1 MSAVEE
7 ISNILS
13 KFDLTSKPLM
23 KRPTDKEIANDV
35 YANAW
40 KLDQLSQQLRY
51 GRDMHTHVVNS
62 TYGDEESWYFLKGV
76 KSKIK
81 DDTLYKIWY
90 RYHDAAD
97 PMDSSCSYSVYYI
110 EEINKERDGLI
121 QYLEALLKEL
131 KK

>member
-1 MSAVEE
+1 MSAVKE
-7 ISNILS
+7 INDVIL
-13 KFDLTSKPLM
+13 KFNLKNKPLM
-23 KRPTDKEIANDV
+23 KRPTDEEIANNV

-40 KLDQLSQQLRY
+40 KLDMLSQQLRY

-62 TYGDEESWYFLKGV
+62 TYGDEERWHFPKDV
-76 KSKIK
+76 KDKIK

-90 RYHDAAD
+90 RFRDAAD
-97 PMDSSCSYSVYYI
+97 PMDSSCSYTVYYI